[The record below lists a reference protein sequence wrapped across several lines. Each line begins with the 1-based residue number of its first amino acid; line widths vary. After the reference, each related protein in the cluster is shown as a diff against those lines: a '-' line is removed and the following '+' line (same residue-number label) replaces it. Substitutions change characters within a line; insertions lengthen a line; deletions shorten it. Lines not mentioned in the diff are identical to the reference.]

1 VLAGAAIDAGKQHPA
16 AHAPGEVAGSWPALA
31 DHGKMGCHR
40 RKLVDE
46 PPMQSSGFEHTDRP

>member
-16 AHAPGEVAGSWPALA
+16 AHAPGEVARSWPALA

-46 PPMQSSGFEHTDRP
+46 PPHAIKRDRAH